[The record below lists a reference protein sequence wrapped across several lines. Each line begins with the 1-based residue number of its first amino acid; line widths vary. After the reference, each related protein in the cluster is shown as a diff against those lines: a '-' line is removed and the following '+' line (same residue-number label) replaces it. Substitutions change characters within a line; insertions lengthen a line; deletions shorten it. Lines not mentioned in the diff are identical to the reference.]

1 MAQPPVPAVPSSAA
15 VSAFL
20 NRAAGVPAL
29 RVAPSPARLIVAID
43 ATASRQP
50 TWDRACQ
57 VQGEM
62 FAAVP
67 GGSTGRATG
76 GLAVS
81 LAWYRGAGEFR
92 ATPFLTDA
100 RALAAEMT
108 GVTCRGGHTQIL
120 RVLRHAEAEA
130 SRARLHALVL
140 VGDAVEEEAG
150 AILSTA
156 SRLGARGVP
165 AFVFQEGDDPDA
177 TPVLKGLA
185 RATGG
190 AWAPF
195 DHRSPAALAALLRG
209 AAAYAAGGRA
219 ALARLPGSAGLLA
232 QIAAPPAGE
241 RP

>member
-1 MAQPPVPAVPSSAA
+1 MAQPPVPTAPSSA

-20 NRAAGVPAL
+20 RRAAGVPAL
-29 RVAPSPARLIVAID
+29 RAAPSPARLIVAID

-62 FAAVP
+62 FAGLPEGA
-67 GGSTGRATG
+67 GA
-76 GLAVS
+76 LAVS
-81 LAWYRGAGEFR
+81 LSWYRGAGEFR
-92 ATPFLTDA
+92 ATPYLADA

-108 GVTCRGGHTQIL
+108 GVACRGGHTQIL

-130 SRARLHALVL
+130 SRARLGALVF
-140 VGDAVEEEAG
+140 VGDAVEEDG
-150 AILSTA
+150 DAILSAA

-165 AFVFQEGDDPDA
+165 AFVFQEGDDPEA
-177 TPVLKGLA
+177 TPVLKGIA
-185 RATGG
+185 RVTGG

-195 DHRSPAALAALLRG
+195 DSRSPAALGALLRG
-209 AAAYAAGGRA
+209 AAAFAAGGRA
-219 ALARLPGSAGLLA
+219 ALARLPGSAALLA
-232 QIAAPPAGE
+232 QLPAPPGG